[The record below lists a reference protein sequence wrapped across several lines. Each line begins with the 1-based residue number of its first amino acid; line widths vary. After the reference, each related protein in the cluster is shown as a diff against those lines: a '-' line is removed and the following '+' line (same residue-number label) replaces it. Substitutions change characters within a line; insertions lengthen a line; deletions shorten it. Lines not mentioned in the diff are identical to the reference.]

1 MPADPVGWLRSFLR
15 DRLGDFLRQRD
26 VAVLGEDLDTIR
38 STATEVGAVVEGG
51 LAWAREP
58 WPDVDHDERGMA
70 RVR

>member
-1 MPADPVGWLRSFLR
+1 
-15 DRLGDFLRQRD
+15 
-26 VAVLGEDLDTIR
+26 VLGEDLEAIR